1 MPMGVLAAAVLAT
14 AAIAADEAGGGAMRG
29 APGVA
34 VGLLATV
41 TDSATATNLST
52 IGGIQS

>member
-52 IGGIQS
+52 IGGI